1 MKNRLLILVLIFF
14 SFLNSFSQEVNFF
27 NVELADR
34 FSIPKFEKNGAFL
47 IYEGKEKEKINF
59 FNHYKILDFFQTF
72 PDSKRNKTLNVF
84 TFVVQESDF
93 GTKLIQNFPSEFLGF
108 EDMSNFKV
116 ELTNTYPNDYGTT
129 SPVTNLGVPH
139 SLKNFDYIGVPKAWD
154 FTEGLTEIKIGISDS
169 NIDEN
174 DIDFKYKTTYLPSYY
189 YFDGTNYVNYY
200 NPPYS
205 MSNESW
211 HGTSTAAIA
220 AAQGNNANGMV
231 GVCSNCSIVAT
242 RYGYGSPGSYANP
255 TPNLNNLLQLAI
267 AGVKVIN
274 MSWTSY
280 STIAPTSYNYQQWI
294 FDELHDDYGVVCVAA
309 AGNVNSYSASYAPN
323 FILYGYPASYN
334 HVVSVTSVNHKNS
347 NFYDEVVDYSWG
359 PVSWYNEDIISPTG
373 TYVNGV
379 FTSYYE
385 GHTTNDQVDIS
396 APGMYVFQYPWYV
409 LSHVDSSGNP
419 LRYGSGTSGAAPH
432 VSGTFGLMLSLNS
445 CLIPDEAEDILQLT
459 SKNIEANPNN
469 HMFVGRLGSG
479 KLETGD
485 AVEFVSESMNVNGNA
500 IIDGHDFWRF
510 NFNLK
515 HVMNKLTISN
525 QIFRDNN
532 TSDFTAKNV
541 IDVLENSDFKP
552 NNSGFVDLKV
562 DSAIV
567 LCEPSS
573 GRNSSFD
580 KNKKNDEV
588 LSKNILLYPNP
599 NNGNFRISLND
610 TSINEASIEI
620 YDIYGK
626 LIFSDKSRNQD
637 IDVEL
642 PTIAN
647 GVYMVKIKTNSSIS
661 NLKFI
666 KN

>member
-1 MKNRLLILVLIFF
+1 MKNRLLILIIVVVTFF
-14 SFLNSFSQEVNFF
+14 SFFNSFGQEVKIF
-27 NVELADR
+27 NVELVDK
-34 FSIPKFEKNGAFL
+34 FNIPKFEKNGAFL
-47 IYEGKEKEKINF
+47 RYVGNDDEKITF
-59 FNHYKILDFFQTF
+59 FNQYNILDFFQTF
-72 PDSKRNKTLNVF
+72 PDSKRFRTLNIF
-84 TFVVQESDF
+84 TFVVQEDNF
-93 GTKLIQNFPSEFLGF
+93 AIDLVQNFPSEFLGF

-129 SPVTNLGVPH
+129 SPLPNLGVPY
-139 SLKNFDYIGVPKAWD
+139 SLKNFDYINVPKAWD
-154 FTEGLTEIKIGISDS
+154 LTEGLAEVKIGISDS

-174 DIDFKYKTTYLPSYY
+174 DVDFKYKTTYLPSYY
-189 YFDGTNYVNYY
+189 QSSGINFY

-211 HGTSTAAIA
+211 HGTSTATIA

-231 GVCSNCSIVAT
+231 GVCSNCSLVAT
-242 RYGYGSPGSYANP
+242 HYGYGSPGSYANP